1 MSSEQ
6 ELAEYVIPSGAQRG
20 ARLTL
25 YANRLVQHGGDAIE
39 TVPLAHLASVRVAF
53 ERDARKLN
61 WVIGL
66 LLVALVLGML
76 SGPLQSWMRALA
88 AKVAASGGGESLEA
102 VLLTSFA
109 AIGHLARLFMP
120 TALILVAGAAV
131 LLILFWL
138 GQTTLTLAF
147 AATER
152 ACTVRGRDRGMF
164 EFADL
169 VSERLADRED

>member
-1 MSSEQ
+1 MSSDEIV
-6 ELAEYVIPSGAQRG
+6 AEYEIPSGTQRG
-20 ARLTL
+20 SRLTL

-61 WVIGL
+61 WVIAL
-66 LLVALVLGML
+66 LAVALVLATL

-88 AKVAASGGGESLEA
+88 TKVAASGGGESLEA

-109 AIGHLARLFMP
+109 AIGHLARLFVP
-120 TALILVAGAAV
+120 SALVLAACAAV
-131 LLILFWL
+131 LLFLFWL
-138 GQTTLTLAF
+138 GQTRLTLAF

-152 ACTVRGRDRGMF
+152 VCSVRGRDRGMF

-169 VSERLADRED
+169 VSERLSAPKD